1 MDNRTVH
8 KTFALLSAL
17 LLGACGGGGSDSH
30 DAPSTPS
37 GAVSGIVFDSQVY
50 NGTVSV
56 LTSGGQTLASTT
68 TDGNGDY
75 RAGLQVDSQ
84 PVFLRVASG
93 EYLEDAT
100 LNAIGLDGNTGLVL
114 RSVDFY
120 QAGDD
125 LNLSVTF
132 FTTLASGLVEFLVQ
146 NQGLST
152 EVAIERAYAEIDAWA
167 GFNTRRTR
175 PVAVFNVANASPF
188 LTDSIKAGFVAA
200 GISELTRVVGVNT
213 NGSQHTTYTS
223 ISFIKLAYEDVKADG
238 VLDGQGSGGQLT
250 FGNLTITGDTYR
262 TLLATR
268 LLQYGNSNYNQTSL
282 DFNDL
287 VDYASDLNLYAG
299 ELFNYTTAVDI
310 KETKATVG
318 QFLPAQGAVIYGG
331 INASAIVSDPFGLLS
346 VRYYMDGNFVA
357 SAPNPYLPI
366 RSIDTLSF
374 ANGQH
379 TLRIDVQNFFGN
391 ITSVTHTVTINN

>member
-1 MDNRTVH
+1 MAKASGYNSFT
-8 KTFALLSAL
+8 LLSAL
-17 LLGACGGGGSDSH
+17 LLSACGGGGSNSDDS
-30 DAPSTPS
+30 PGTPS
-37 GAVSGIVFDSQVY
+37 GSVSGIVFDSQVY

-56 LTSGGQTLASTT
+56 LTRSGQTLASTT
-68 TDGNGDY
+68 TNGNGDY
-75 RAGLQVDSQ
+75 RAGLQVESQ

-93 EYLEDAT
+93 EYLEDAS
-100 LNAIGLDGNTGLVL
+100 LNAISLDGNTGLVL
-114 RSVDFY
+114 RSVDDY

-132 FTTLASGLVEFLVQ
+132 FTTLATGLVEFLVQ

-188 LTDSIKAGFVAA
+188 LTDPIKAGFVAA
-200 GISELTRVVGVNT
+200 GISELTRVVGQNT

-223 ISFIKLAYEDVKADG
+223 IGFIKRAYEDIEADG
-238 VLDGQGSGGQLT
+238 MLDGQGSGGQLT
-250 FGNLTITGDTYR
+250 FGNLTITADTYR

-268 LLQYGNSNYNQTSL
+268 LLQYVNSNYNQTSL

-299 ELFNYTTAVDI
+299 ELFNFTTAEDI
-310 KETKATVG
+310 KETKATVN

-331 INASAIVSDPFGLLS
+331 INASAIVNDPFGLLS

-357 SAPNPYLPI
+357 TAPNPYLPI

-379 TLRIDVQNFFGN
+379 ALRIDVQNFFGN
-391 ITSVTHTVTINN
+391 ITSATHTVTINN